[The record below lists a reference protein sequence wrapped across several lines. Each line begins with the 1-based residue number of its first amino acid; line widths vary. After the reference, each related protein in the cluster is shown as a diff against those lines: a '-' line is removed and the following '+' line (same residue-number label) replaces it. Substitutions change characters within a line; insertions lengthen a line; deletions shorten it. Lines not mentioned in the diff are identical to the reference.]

1 MIRFVSR
8 VTNAL
13 ANVSSVFQ
21 LFSFRVV
28 CSDMISKEFGFV
40 AELRLSNNII
50 RKYVLLIW
58 SEHNYIFSHRI
69 VHWVYNYMFRP
80 CILAIL
86 RSYCK
91 LNKQLYRMCVGYCGK
106 NKISSVLW
114 GERDLVCK
122 TRSRFPHSTPRTY
135 CIATY

>member
-1 MIRFVSR
+1 LDPLIRFVSR

-28 CSDMISKEFGFV
+28 CGDMISKRFGLV
-40 AELRLSNNII
+40 AELRLSNYII
-50 RKYVLLIW
+50 RKYVLPIW
-58 SEHNYIFSHRI
+58 SEHNYMFSHRV

-86 RSYCK
+86 RFYCK
-91 LNKQLYRMCVGYCGK
+91 FNTATQYVLV
-106 NKISSVLW
+106 VLW
-114 GERDLVCK
+114 EERDLVCK
-122 TRSRFPHSTPRTY
+122 TRSRSPHSAPRTY
-135 CIATY
+135 CIAAC